1 MNSQEKPESKPLDK
15 VYQEASQWVRLVN
28 TIIWSMG
35 TLLVPISFGFVGLA
49 LNTSSGA
56 QFTVRGKIILAVGS
70 VFLFS
75 FWVYASRIY
84 KQSTNIAREVLIKI
98 EKKWKVDTEMSLYKL
113 QQPILDRRFRLF
125 SFEIPYGLF
134 PLQRVT
140 LGALVLVWI
149 LILALGL

>member
-1 MNSQEKPESKPLDK
+1 MNLQEKPGSSPLDK

-56 QFTVRGKIILAVGS
+56 QFTGRGKIVLAIGS

-98 EKKWKVDTEMSLYKL
+98 EEKWEVDQEMSLYKL
-113 QQPILDRRFRLF
+113 QQPLLNRRLGK
-125 SFEIPYGLF
+125 IPYGLF

-140 LGALVLVWI
+140 LGALVLVWV
-149 LILALGL
+149 LIFTLGL